1 MLIAKFGLPLTTNHL
16 LLMSVHNQIFASLSL
31 TDRAMLQKHHVED
44 FMNLQKPYL
53 AHGFSLQELS
63 TKTGINVPTLSALI
77 NREYRMNFNDFINQ
91 HRVAYFKEL
100 LLNEDYHRWTLEA
113 LAYKAGFNSRTTF
126 IRAFTKYAC
135 CSPSQYLKTL
145 KYN

>member
-1 MLIAKFGLPLTTNHL
+1 
-16 LLMSVHNQIFASLSL
+16 MSVHSHIFAGLSIS
-31 TDRAMLQKHHVED
+31 DKAMLQKHHVEEYMID
-44 FMNLQKPYL
+44 QKPYL

-63 TKTGINVPTLSALI
+63 SKTGINVPTLSALI

-91 HRVAYFKEL
+91 YRVAYFKDL

-126 IRAFTKYAC
+126 IRAFTKFAC
-135 CSPSQYLKTL
+135 CSPSQYLKRL

>member
-1 MLIAKFGLPLTTNHL
+1 MTKFEQLTTNHL
-16 LLMSVHNQIFASLSL
+16 LLMSVHSQIFAGLSN
-31 TDRAMLQKHHVED
+31 TDRSMLQKHHVEEY
-44 FMNLQKPYL
+44 MIIQKPYL

-63 TKTGINVPTLSALI
+63 SKTGINVPTLSALI

-126 IRAFTKYAC
+126 IRAFTKFAC
-135 CSPSQYLKTL
+135 CSPSQYLKKL

>member
-1 MLIAKFGLPLTTNHL
+1 
-16 LLMSVHNQIFASLSL
+16 
-31 TDRAMLQKHHVED
+31 MLQKHHVEEY
-44 FMNLQKPYL
+44 MIIQKPYL
-53 AHGFSLQELS
+53 SHGFSLQELS
-63 TKTGINVPTLSALI
+63 SKTGINVPTLSALI

-91 HRVAYFKEL
+91 YRVAYFKEL

-126 IRAFTKYAC
+126 IRAFTKFAC
-135 CSPSQYLKTL
+135 CSPSQYLKKL

>member
-1 MLIAKFGLPLTTNHL
+1 
-16 LLMSVHNQIFASLSL
+16 MSVHNQIFASLSM
-31 TDRAMLQKHHVED
+31 TDRAMLQKHHVEE
-44 FMNLQKPYL
+44 FMIIQKPYL

-63 TKTGINVPTLSALI
+63 AKTGINVPTLSALI

-126 IRAFTKYAC
+126 IRAFTKFAC
-135 CSPSQYLKTL
+135 CSPSQYLKKL